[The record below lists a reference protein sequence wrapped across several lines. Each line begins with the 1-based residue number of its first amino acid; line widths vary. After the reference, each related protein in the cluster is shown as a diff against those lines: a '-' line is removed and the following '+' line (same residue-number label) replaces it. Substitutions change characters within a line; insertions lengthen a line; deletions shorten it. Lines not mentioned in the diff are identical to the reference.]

1 MQKVCMTKENFNS
14 LPKNELLTLEQ
25 ALWFTQ
31 DQGFIPL
38 PRKADKKKISIIFID
53 DFDYLTIYIKKRKI
67 LAFRISNIIQPIY
80 KTKLGCILAL
90 ELEETKQAKEYCFFP

>member
-38 PRKADKKKISIIFID
+38 PRKDLSVDAPQ
-53 DFDYLTIYIKKRKI
+53 R
-67 LAFRISNIIQPIY
+67 
-80 KTKLGCILAL
+80 
-90 ELEETKQAKEYCFFP
+90 